1 MATGEAIG
9 RGRDPNAGRKERP
22 PRGKAS
28 KAKAKPAKELNS
40 AGLAA
45 AAEAQAEGK
54 DEDKAKVENWAD
66 NPESD
71 TYQDAAKLYAHIQ
84 KCYDNKQEQ
93 SDNIGEYW
101 NIYTATPDENQQY
114 AGNSTGYIPA
124 ARDAINARCKRTLA
138 QLFPANHKHVDAF
151 GASGETPFPQLSLIE
166 HYIRSTKLKNRIVR
180 PMLIAGDVTGQWNL
194 YVDWTKS
201 YRTIREIVRAPLT
214 LENKADPTDTIQDPM
229 EDEERLEETEI
240 VTEGPEIVPFA
251 TEDLAVYPATVN
263 DIEKATATCI
273 RLRMSK
279 DAVQTMIDQGIF
291 TGVSAEELVTRLS
304 KPSSDRSRKDPQKQ
318 RSNDAGVKT
327 EGAWKF
333 ALIYEVHTDLKLS
346 DEKGA
351 RKEPAYVYFAGENQ
365 IIGIIRNPVWSGKRP
380 VISKSIEE
388 IEGSFF
394 GISKV
399 EPIKFLQWNA
409 TDVWNMGMDSLSY
422 SNMPIVMTDPLKS
435 PQYQSFVLGLAAV
448 WLTNPNDT
456 KFVNFPAIWKDAV
469 AGVETIKRQIWES
482 LDVNEQMMGR
492 PAQGRQ
498 TNAKVGAQQQEQSS
512 NIMDHAQRF
521 EEEILDELVERIFE
535 LDRQFRTEAITV
547 KQMGEIG
554 IKAKMQQIP
563 PSQWEEKFTFK
574 WNGTAFQM
582 TLQRLQQQIAAVNVA
597 RGIPPEL
604 LGGKR
609 LDLSPVIERLFEN
622 TFGPELTP
630 HILIDERDLFTV
642 DPDEENTIMF
652 NNMAVNV
659 HPADDDP
666 RHILSHQKAAIS
678 TGDPNGKLRAH
689 IAAHVMQLNAKRQKQ
704 QAAMKGEPGVP
715 GGAGPGVAGT
725 PRIGAQPG
733 QPRPQGPPGSVHRD
747 QAADPNAAGK
757 M

>member
-9 RGRDPNAGRKERP
+9 RGRNPNAGRKERP
-22 PRGKAS
+22 PTGKPGKS
-28 KAKAKPAKELNS
+28 RAKPPKVLNS

-45 AAEAQAEGK
+45 AAEAQAEG
-54 DEDKAKVENWAD
+54 DNPDKAKVENWAD
-66 NPESD
+66 KPESD
-71 TYQDAAKLYAHIQ
+71 VYQDAAKLYAHIQ
-84 KCYDNKQEQ
+84 KCFDNKQEQ

-124 ARDAINARCKRTLA
+124 ARDAINARTKRTLA

-151 GASGETPFPQLSLIE
+151 GASGETPFPQLSLLE
-166 HYIRSTKLKNRIVR
+166 HYIRWTKLKNRVVR
-180 PMLIAGDVTGQWNL
+180 PMLIAGDVTGQWNC
-194 YVDWTKS
+194 YIDWTKS
-201 YRTIREIVRAPLT
+201 YRTIREVIRAPMT
-214 LENKADPTDTIQDPM
+214 LENKADPSDTIEDPM
-229 EDEERLEETEI
+229 ENEERLEETEI

-251 TEDLAVYPATVN
+251 TEDLAVYPPTVN
-263 DIEKATATCI
+263 DIEKSTASAI

-279 DAVQTMIDQGIF
+279 DNIQSMIDQGIF
-291 TGVSAEELVTRLS
+291 VGVSAEELVTRLS
-304 KPSSDRSRKDPQKQ
+304 KPSSDRSRKDPQKA

-333 ALIYEVHTDLKLS
+333 ALIYEVHTNLKL
-346 DEKGA
+346 EGK

-365 IIGIIRNPVWSGKRP
+365 IIGIIRNPAWSGKRP

-388 IEGSFF
+388 IEGAFF
-394 GISKV
+394 GMSKV

-422 SNMPIVMTDPLKS
+422 SNMPIVMTDPMKS

-492 PAQGRQ
+492 PSPGRQ

-512 NIMDHAQRF
+512 NILDHAQRF
-521 EEEILDELVERIFE
+521 EEEILDEVMERFFE

-554 IKAKMQQIP
+554 VKARMQEIP
-563 PSQWEEKFTFK
+563 PSQWEQKFTFK

-630 HILIDERDLFTV
+630 HILIDERNLFTV
-642 DPDEENTIMF
+642 DPEEENLMLY
-652 NNMAVNV
+652 NNMMVPV
-659 HPADDDP
+659 HASDDDP
-666 RHILSHQKAAIS
+666 KHIQSHQMAAVKG
-678 TGDPNGKLRAH
+678 GDLNLKFRAH
-689 IAAHVMQLNAKRQKQ
+689 IAEHMLQLQNKRQKQ
-704 QAAMKGEPGVP
+704 LGQQQGGEPGVP

-733 QPRPQGPPGSVHRD
+733 QPRPQGAPGTIHRD
-747 QAADPNAAGK
+747 QAADPNAAGQ